1 MYATVDLSLWTLSR
15 FCFKVQDH
23 IGNLV
28 GEHFNDDFEVV
39 MRDPILFGDF
49 RLALQEGEP
58 RIYEDIQDYE
68 AAKAL
73 FEVWTSVSSSQ
84 DNTHPVWGVFGIS
97 SGSLVCNGPWLALA
111 G

>member
-1 MYATVDLSLWTLSR
+1 MQPRSCLWTVTR
-15 FCFKVQDH
+15 FCLKVQDH
-23 IGNLV
+23 IENLV
-28 GEHFNDDFEVV
+28 REHFNDDFEVV

-73 FEVWTSVSSSQ
+73 FEVWTAHLRLVLPEYR
-84 DNTHPVWGVFGIS
+84 TPGLGCVWGLQRLS
-97 SGSLVCNGPWLALA
+97 CL
-111 G
+111 

>member
-1 MYATVDLSLWTLSR
+1 
-15 FCFKVQDH
+15 
-23 IGNLV
+23 
-28 GEHFNDDFEVV
+28 

-73 FEVWTSVSSSQ
+73 FEVWTAHLGLVLPEYRTPSLGC
-84 DNTHPVWGVFGIS
+84 VWGLQRLS
-97 SGSLVCNGPWLALA
+97 CL
-111 G
+111 

>member
-1 MYATVDLSLWTLSR
+1 MQPWTCPWTLSR
-15 FCFKVQDH
+15 FCFKVQNH

-28 GEHFNDDFEVV
+28 TEHFNDDFEMV

-73 FEVWTSVSSSQ
+73 FEVCLALPGQ
-84 DNTHPVWGVFGIS
+84 DAHPVWSVFGDS
-97 SGSLVCNGPWLALA
+97 SGSLVCNGLWLALA

>member
-1 MYATVDLSLWTLSR
+1 MQPRSCLWTVTR
-15 FCFKVQDH
+15 FCLKVQDH
-23 IGNLV
+23 IENLV
-28 GEHFNDDFEVV
+28 REHFNDDFEVV

-73 FEVWTSVSSSQ
+73 FEVWTAQ
-84 DNTHPVWGVFGIS
+84 NIAHPVWGVFGDS
-97 SGSLVCNGPWLALA
+97 SGSLVCNGLWLPLA